1 MVSSM
6 ESFYDP
12 RQDLADVERAAA
24 APYVDYPPTPRWYPA
39 SVGLW
44 STALVAADGWLR
56 HDTALFLAAIVVLFA
71 TNIAFITWY
80 RRLRGTMPSMRH
92 APAEIAREMAWFIV
106 GCVVV
111 VALVALAF
119 VTIGTLAACVV
130 TFVLVT
136 SGVAWYERRYAR
148 AAGAVRARLA

>member
-44 STALVAADGWLR
+44 STALVAADGWFR
-56 HDTALFLAAIVVLFA
+56 HNTPLFVATIVLLIA
-71 TNIAFITWY
+71 TNIAFISWY

-92 APAEIAREMAWFIV
+92 APAEIVREMAWMLV

-111 VALVALAF
+111 VALVALTFA
-119 VTIGTLAACVV
+119 TIGTLAACVV
-130 TFVLVT
+130 TFVLVM

-148 AAGAVRARLA
+148 AADAVRARLA